1 MGYRLSRPWCWDVVP
16 STTRTGGKTMNV
28 TGRIRCH
35 RRFGQAEDNSHG
47 TLRRIWKDIYGLPP
61 VKAMV
66 LGRCTQ
72 YNADG
77 REDDG

>member
-1 MGYRLSRPWCWDVVP
+1 
-16 STTRTGGKTMNV
+16 MNV

-66 LGRCTQ
+66 LRRCTQ

-77 REDDG
+77 REDDERDWMNSTSQKIWKGGG